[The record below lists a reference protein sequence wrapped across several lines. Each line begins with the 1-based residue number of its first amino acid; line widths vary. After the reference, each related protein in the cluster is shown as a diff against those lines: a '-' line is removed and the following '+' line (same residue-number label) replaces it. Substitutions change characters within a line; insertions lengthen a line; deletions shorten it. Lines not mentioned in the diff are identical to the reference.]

1 MHSDRGKAFMK
12 WCIIALIA
20 VLTGVS
26 WGLMIDANKKRNNR
40 DVLEETV
47 EDTTEWTAQKELSL
61 REFCSDEELDAWFDA
76 IEENTPV
83 KMQCIIYGE
92 APYALDFTER
102 ELILK
107 TIEALQTVRIGSV
120 SQENPDYV
128 EDGGGNGYTFE
139 MQDGTKKWF
148 SFEIG
153 CFRWNNSEWHDVA
166 DFGQLDEVTDEL
178 IRIGAPG

>member
-1 MHSDRGKAFMK
+1 
-12 WCIIALIA
+12 
-20 VLTGVS
+20 
-26 WGLMIDANKKRNNR
+26 
-40 DVLEETV
+40 
-47 EDTTEWTAQKELSL
+47 
-61 REFCSDEELDAWFDA
+61 
-76 IEENTPV
+76 
-83 KMQCIIYGE
+83 MQCIIYGE

-128 EDGGGNGYTFE
+128 EDGGGNRYTFE